1 MNQRLCTVKVLTFL
15 CIVGVLLITSCSPK
29 KEVAYFQNA
38 KNFETIVDTDTF
50 EPKIKIDDNLSISV
64 STFDMEASKPFNLFR
79 EAGSAGQIINYL
91 VDVDGNI
98 DFPVLGK
105 IKVLGLTVSEVRDL
119 IQQKLEEGYL
129 KDPVVIVRILNFRV
143 SVLGEVRNP
152 GTFTIAGERITLLQA
167 LATAGDLTIKGRRDN
182 VLVVRDFKGTKT
194 YTRVDLTNKEL
205 FNSPVYFLTQN
216 DIVYVEPN
224 HSAASGY
231 YVDARL
237 GTILSISSFLLGIVV
252 LVTR

>member
-1 MNQRLCTVKVLTFL
+1 MSVKLFVNKILISLCM
-15 CIVGVLLITSCSPK
+15 VGILFIFSCSPK

-50 EPKIKIDDNLSISV
+50 EPKIKVDDNLSISV
-64 STFDMEASKPFNLFR
+64 TTFDMEAAKPFNLFR
-79 EAGSAGQIINYL
+79 EAGSSGQIINYL
-91 VDVDGNI
+91 VDVEGNI

-105 IKVLGLTVSEVRDL
+105 IKVIGLTVSQAKNL
-119 IQQKLEEGYL
+119 IQKKLEDGYL
-129 KDPVVIVRILNFRV
+129 KDPVVIVRILNFKV
-143 SVLGEVRNP
+143 SVLGEVNNP
-152 GTFTIAGERITLLQA
+152 GTFTISGERISLMQA
-167 LATAGDLTIKGRRDN
+167 IANAGDLTIKGRRDN

-205 FNSPVYFLTQN
+205 FNSPVYYLTQN

-224 HSAASGY
+224 HSASSGY
-231 YVDARL
+231 FVDARL
-237 GTILSISSFLLGIVV
+237 GTILSISSFVLGIVV

>member
-1 MNQRLCTVKVLTFL
+1 MISTLFA
-15 CIVGVLLITSCSPK
+15 TSCSPK

-91 VDVDGNI
+91 VDVNGNI
-98 DFPVLGK
+98 EFPVLGK

-152 GTFTIAGERITLLQA
+152 GTFSITGERITLLQA

-216 DIVYVEPN
+216 DIIYVEPN
-224 HSAASGY
+224 HSASSGY
-231 YVDARL
+231 FVDARL

>member
-1 MNQRLCTVKVLTFL
+1 MNVKLLVNKILTTL
-15 CIVGVLLITSCSPK
+15 CIVCILFISSCSPK

-50 EPKIKIDDNLSISV
+50 EPKIKVDDNLSISV
-64 STFDMEASKPFNLFR
+64 TTFDMEAAKPFNLFR
-79 EAGSAGQIINYL
+79 EAGASGQIINYL
-91 VDVDGNI
+91 VDVEGNI

-105 IKVLGLTVSEVRDL
+105 IKVIGLTVSQAKNL
-119 IQQKLEEGYL
+119 IQKKLEDGYL
-129 KDPVVIVRILNFRV
+129 KDPVVIVRILNFKV
-143 SVLGEVRNP
+143 SVLGEVNNP
-152 GTFTIAGERITLLQA
+152 GTFTITGERISLMQA
-167 LATAGDLTIKGRRDN
+167 IANAGDLTIKGRRDN

-205 FNSPVYFLTQN
+205 FNSPVYYLTQN

-224 HSAASGY
+224 HSASSGY
-231 YVDARL
+231 FVDARL
-237 GTILSISSFLLGIVV
+237 GTILSISSFILGIVV